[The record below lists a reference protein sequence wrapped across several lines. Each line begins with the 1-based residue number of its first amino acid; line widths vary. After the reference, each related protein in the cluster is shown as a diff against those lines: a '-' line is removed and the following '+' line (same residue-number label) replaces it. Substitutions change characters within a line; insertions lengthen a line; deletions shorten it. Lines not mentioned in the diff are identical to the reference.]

1 MQTEK
6 AYTVTYKKHVSDTI
20 LIRTILGQIT
30 MSEIIELWE
39 KDIKEKRV
47 TKDLKAIVTDFTKGK
62 NLSKMEERKN
72 ITAFYQKN
80 FELFKNMKIAVVLGD
95 TSIAIPIMYEHENT
109 DIKHLA
115 FSTLD
120 AALKWAKE

>member
-6 AYTVTYKKHVSDTI
+6 AYTVTYKKDESDAI

-47 TKDLKAIVTDFTKGK
+47 TTDLKAVITDLTKGR
-62 NLSKMEERKN
+62 NLAKMEELKN
-72 ITAFYQKN
+72 ITAFYQQN
-80 FELFKNMKIAVVLGD
+80 YEFFGNIKIAVVLND
-95 TSIAIPIMYEHENT
+95 RSIAIPLMYEHENHQV
-109 DIKHLA
+109 KHLA
-115 FSTLD
+115 FSTLE
-120 AALKWAKE
+120 AAFKWAKA